1 MKKIVSYIV
10 LITVCFFTVS
20 FVEVAENIDIK
31 ALKNEL
37 KSELKPDFK
46 YDSSNI
52 NQFTLEPKKQGSEVH
67 VPLFSSEKY
76 KLLFN
81 TAGLPSDFEIQ
92 IYDKKFGS
100 KNRKL
105 LYAIKGSES
114 IGKHIFSF
122 EPEAPKA
129 MYINYLIP
137 ASEEKNITGCIVFLM
152 GYKIG

>member
-10 LITVCFFTVS
+10 LITVCLFTVS
-20 FVEVAENIDIK
+20 FVEVVGNFDIK

-52 NQFTLEPKKQGSEVH
+52 NQFTLEPKKQGSKVH

-81 TAGLPSDFEIQ
+81 TAGLTSDFEIQ
-92 IYDKKFGS
+92 IYDKKIGS
-100 KNRKL
+100 K
-105 LYAIKGSES
+105 
-114 IGKHIFSF
+114 
-122 EPEAPKA
+122 
-129 MYINYLIP
+129 
-137 ASEEKNITGCIVFLM
+137 IV
-152 GYKIG
+152 

>member
-1 MKKIVSYIV
+1 MNKATLYLA
-10 LITVCFFTVS
+10 LISIFILS
-20 FVEVAENIDIK
+20 SSQVEYNGDCDIR

-52 NQFTLEPKKQGSEVH
+52 NRFILEPQKQGTEVH

-81 TAGLPSDFEIQ
+81 TGGLPSDFEIQ
-92 IYDKKFGS
+92 IYDKKFGE

-105 LYAIKGSES
+105 LYSVKGSES
-114 IGKHIFSF
+114 VGKHIFSF
-122 EPEAPKA
+122 EPTEPKT
-129 MYINYLIP
+129 MYIDYLLP
-137 ASEEKNITGCIVFLM
+137 ASDEKNVTGCIVFLM

>member
-1 MKKIVSYIV
+1 MKKLFIYIALISVST
-10 LITVCFFTVS
+10 LIYS
-20 FVEVAENIDIK
+20 FVEVSNNCDIK

-46 YDSSNI
+46 YDSSNT
-52 NQFTLEPKKQGSEVH
+52 NQFTLESKKQGTEVH

-81 TAGLPSDFEIQ
+81 TGGLPCDFEIQ
-92 IYDKKFGS
+92 IYDKKYGT

-105 LYAIKGSES
+105 LYSVKGNES
-114 IGKHIFSF
+114 LGKHIFSF
-122 EPEAPKA
+122 EPEEPQA
-129 MYINYLIP
+129 MYIDYLLP
-137 ASEEKNITGCIVFLM
+137 ASDEKNVTGCIVFLM

>member
-1 MKKIVSYIV
+1 MKKILFYTALISICTLTSSFIEVSNN
-10 LITVCFFTVS
+10 C
-20 FVEVAENIDIK
+20 DIK

-52 NQFTLEPKKQGSEVH
+52 NQFTLEAKKQGTEVH

-92 IYDKKFGS
+92 IYNKKFGS
-100 KNRKL
+100 KNRTL
-105 LYAIKGSES
+105 LYSIKGSES

-122 EPEAPKA
+122 EPEEPKA
-129 MYINYLIP
+129 MYIDYLLP

>member
-1 MKKIVSYIV
+1 MKKIALYAALVSICTLAYS
-10 LITVCFFTVS
+10 FAEVS
-20 FVEVAENIDIK
+20 KNCDIK

-52 NQFTLEPKKQGSEVH
+52 NHFILETKKQGTEVH

-81 TAGLPSDFEIQ
+81 TAGLASDFEID

-105 LYAIKGSES
+105 LHSVKGNES
-114 IGKHIFSF
+114 AGKHIFSF
-122 EPEAPKA
+122 EPENQKA
-129 MYINYLIP
+129 IYIDYLLP

>member
-1 MKKIVSYIV
+1 MKKIGFYIA
-10 LITVCFFTVS
+10 LITVFIISSAQIEDTNSCDVR
-20 FVEVAENIDIK
+20 

-46 YDSSNI
+46 YDSSNT
-52 NQFTLEPKKQGSEVH
+52 NRFVLESKKQGTEVH

-92 IYDKKFGS
+92 IYDKKIGS

-105 LYAIKGSES
+105 LFSVIGNES
-114 IGKHIFSF
+114 VGKHIFSF
-122 EPEAPKA
+122 EPEQPKS
-129 MYINYLIP
+129 MYIDYILP
-137 ASEEKNITGCIVFLM
+137 ASEEKDITGCIVFLM
-152 GYKIG
+152 GYKVG

>member
-1 MKKIVSYIV
+1 MKKIVSYIA
-10 LITVCFFTVS
+10 LITVFTLMAS
-20 FVEVAENIDIK
+20 FVELNDNFDIK

-52 NQFTLEPKKQGSEVH
+52 NQFTLEAKKQGTEVH

-81 TAGLPSDFEIQ
+81 TAGLQSDFEIQ
-92 IYDKKFGS
+92 IYNKKFGS

-105 LYAIKGSES
+105 IYAIKGSES

-122 EPEAPKA
+122 EPEESKA
-129 MYINYLIP
+129 MYIDYLLP
-137 ASEEKNITGCIVFLM
+137 ASEEKNVTGCIVFLM
-152 GYKIG
+152 GYKID